1 MDGPAETSANQ
12 ASLSNNS
19 GVDGAVERYR
29 GQLASIDAERERLRA
44 KDRRF
49 GYVRVVLF
57 LAFVLLLVV
66 GMLWDDVSYATW
78 VGWGSFA
85 LCLIAVTANEPIRD
99 KLEELNKHR
108 SVIRRLIA
116 RLERDWEQLASKSL
130 TRQLAAVEL
139 PGHRRDVAG
148 DLDLL
153 GRASLYHLVSM
164 AATAPGIRTLAQ
176 WLAGPAEA
184 TIARSRGEAVEQ
196 LAPLRDQR
204 LRFYTLARQIG
215 ESAGDPDHFVQWAAG
230 KPWLAE
236 RRWLVLWSKLSVVL
250 AVVFVLALV
259 AAGIGVA
266 PRGLIRFS
274 LMAIGLLI
282 AVNVVLT
289 AVMLGPA
296 HAIFSIAMSNRR
308 AVDDYEEIFSAAS
321 WLPSEA
327 EPDRGVS
334 SGVAPD
340 AAGPA
345 SGFLD
350 SIRDR
355 LIRSEHS
362 AVEGMRQLRKV
373 ARAGGLRQSAGTFP
387 IYLPLQCLALW
398 DVLVLDRLEQW
409 QATYADH
416 VGGWFEAL
424 GELESLMS
432 IAALRDEN
440 PGWCRPSFEEAAN
453 GATLRAVAIGHPLL
467 RDEDRVCNDVS
478 VGPPGTVLLV
488 TGSNMSGKS
497 TLLRSVGLN
506 VALAAVGAPVCAREF
521 SLPSVE
527 LASSIR
533 VSDDVSQGVSFYMA
547 ELKRLKSVVDHARE
561 MSGLSDRVCLFLL
574 DEILQGTN
582 SRERQIAVVQVLRHL
597 IDSGAIGAVSTHDL
611 ELADEPELAEIA
623 HVVHFRET
631 IHPDASGNEQM
642 TFDYKMREG
651 VSPTTNALR
660 LLRMVGLGER
670 EDQQGE

>member
-12 ASLSNNS
+12 ASLSNT

-85 LCLIAVTANEPIRD
+85 LFLIAVTANEPIRD

-230 KPWLAE
+230 RPWLAE

-296 HAIFSIAMSNRR
+296 HAICALSLSHRL
-308 AVDDYEEIFSAAS
+308 AVADYADFFVPAS
-321 WLPSEA
+321 GLPSVA
-327 EPDRGVS
+327 DAARGVS
-334 SGVAPD
+334 SVFAHD
-340 AAGPA
+340 AAGRA

-350 SIRDR
+350 SIRVR
-355 LIRSEHS
+355 LIRS
-362 AVEGMRQLRKV
+362 
-373 ARAGGLRQSAGTFP
+373 
-387 IYLPLQCLALW
+387 
-398 DVLVLDRLEQW
+398 
-409 QATYADH
+409 
-416 VGGWFEAL
+416 
-424 GELESLMS
+424 
-432 IAALRDEN
+432 
-440 PGWCRPSFEEAAN
+440 
-453 GATLRAVAIGHPLL
+453 
-467 RDEDRVCNDVS
+467 
-478 VGPPGTVLLV
+478 
-488 TGSNMSGKS
+488 
-497 TLLRSVGLN
+497 
-506 VALAAVGAPVCAREF
+506 
-521 SLPSVE
+521 
-527 LASSIR
+527 
-533 VSDDVSQGVSFYMA
+533 
-547 ELKRLKSVVDHARE
+547 
-561 MSGLSDRVCLFLL
+561 
-574 DEILQGTN
+574 
-582 SRERQIAVVQVLRHL
+582 
-597 IDSGAIGAVSTHDL
+597 
-611 ELADEPELAEIA
+611 
-623 HVVHFRET
+623 
-631 IHPDASGNEQM
+631 
-642 TFDYKMREG
+642 
-651 VSPTTNALR
+651 
-660 LLRMVGLGER
+660 
-670 EDQQGE
+670 